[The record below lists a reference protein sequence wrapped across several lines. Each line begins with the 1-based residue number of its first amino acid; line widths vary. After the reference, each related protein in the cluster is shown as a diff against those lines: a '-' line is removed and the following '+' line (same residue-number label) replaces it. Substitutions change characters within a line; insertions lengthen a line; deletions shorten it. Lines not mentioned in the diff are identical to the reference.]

1 MVEQGDGLAF
11 YYLFI
16 DGIGL
21 GEPVDHN
28 PFHIHANHIFQHLAG
43 KEPGDEVSREFLC
56 IPADAHMGYSGL
68 PQSATGQ
75 TSLWTGMNGPASMG
89 RHMTGF
95 PGPTLI
101 RVIEQYSMIKL
112 LNESGKRAALLN
124 GYSASYLDRIE
135 RKPRLR
141 SASTHV
147 HRVSGQDLFLLED
160 VVEGRALYMD
170 IDHRFLHRFYPDY
183 AHKLPLADPRE
194 RGRQYVKIGKDYDLV
209 IFEYFLTDKA
219 GHNQSMEEAAM
230 TIQVLEPFIEG
241 ILEEMD
247 DSDTLVI
254 SSDHGNLEDLSTR
267 THTNNLVPVFLSGK
281 HAKHMSEQIQTL
293 YDIPRAIYECME
305 ADVSLP
311 RPDAMAQVSG

>member
-1 MVEQGDGLAF
+1 MSF

-21 GEPVDHN
+21 GGKEDHN
-28 PFHIHANHIFQHLAG
+28 PFHVHAKHLFRHLAG
-43 KEPGDEVSREFLC
+43 EEPGDSVSSQFLC
-56 IPADAHMGYSGL
+56 VPADAHMGFSGL

-112 LNESGKRAALLN
+112 LSENGKKAALLN
-124 GYSASYLDRIE
+124 GYSKAYLDRIE

-147 HRVSGQDLFLLED
+147 HRASGQPLFLLED
-160 VVEGRALYMD
+160 VLEGRALYMD
-170 IDHRFLHRFYPDY
+170 ITHQFLHHFYPDF
-183 AHKLPLADPRE
+183 AGKLPIADPRE
-194 RGRQYVKIGKDYDLV
+194 RGRQYVKIGREYDLV
-209 IFEYFLTDKA
+209 LFEYFLTDKA
-219 GHNQSMEEAAM
+219 GHNQSMEEASM
-230 TIQVLEPFIEG
+230 TIQILEPFIEG

-247 DSDTLVI
+247 PLEDTLVI
-254 SSDHGNLEDLSTR
+254 SSDHGNMEDLSTK

-281 HAKHMSEQIQTL
+281 YASDMAGQIKYL
-293 YDIPRAIYECME
+293 YDIPRAIFNCM
-305 ADVSLP
+305 DFDSGLP
-311 RPDAMAQVSG
+311 DPLAMAAQPESA

>member
-1 MVEQGDGLAF
+1 MSF

-21 GEPVDHN
+21 GEPGPEN
-28 PFHIHANHIFQHLAG
+28 PFHIHSKTLFQYLAG
-43 KEPGDEVSREFLC
+43 KQPRDDVSSQFIC
-56 IPADAHMGYSGL
+56 IPADAHMGFSGL

-101 RVIEQYSMIKL
+101 RVIEEYSMIKL
-112 LNESGKRAALLN
+112 LKEAGRSAALLN
-124 GYSASYLDRIE
+124 GYSQAYLDRIE

-147 HRVSGQDLFLLED
+147 HRVSGQELFLLDD

-170 IDHRFLHRFYPDY
+170 INHQFLHRFYPDY
-183 AHKLPLADPRE
+183 AHHLPLADPLE
-194 RGRQYVKIGKDYDLV
+194 RGRQYVKIGSHYDVAL
-209 IFEYFLTDKA
+209 FEYFLTDKA

-230 TIQVLEPFIEG
+230 TIQLLEPFIEG

-247 DSDTLVI
+247 PALDTLVI
-254 SSDHGNLEDLSTR
+254 SSDHGNLEDLSTK
-267 THTNNLVPVFLSGK
+267 THTNNLVPVFLSGA
-281 HAKHMSEQIQTL
+281 HAEQMSTKIQSL
-293 YDIPRAIYECME
+293 YDIPRAIFE
-305 ADVSLP
+305 ALEFPANLP
-311 RPDAMAQVSG
+311 HPEAMAATPS